1 MSEALHGKVTIAKTN
16 MSWTGGLKVVG
27 LNIDSAMLSDMKI
40 WLNVNE
46 VELVPSYIT
55 LLSNSVVI
63 SSFTLKEPHIE
74 VEFIKD
80 KKQLPHQSNLSTKQ
94 QSKVK
99 KDGSIEPSKGF
110 SVKATSITDGNI
122 RFRDHSYPDFTH
134 INLNGNIEIQS
145 NEIDSGISSFSMN
158 IQNGSVKGSG
168 FYIAEMGNVRA
179 NMDIEVSNLESISDF
194 KDGLRYL
201 LPLFQTGLGDIKCTT
216 DLRIKLAGNGPDL
229 RDMLDNAIGG
239 GELKITNGQFT
250 NSPVMSA
257 LSTFL
262 NEPSLTSLKF
272 DTISERFTI
281 KDGKVYNT
289 LTEAIG
295 KSANL
300 TLSGWVDFDLN
311 MDYRIILDDKIVAK
325 ADKDMARIINV
336 ANKAGGIRLKG
347 KVTSPKIDID
357 VEKAIKS
364 GIKDILEKEL
374 QDELYKKQ
382 KKKK

>member
-1 MSEALHGKVTIAKTN
+1 MAKIIKRIFLVISIVALSLVIITALIAYFILPLYLSSESGKAFLESKMSEALHGKVTIAKTN

-27 LNIDSAMLSDMKI
+27 LNIDNAMLSDMKI

-122 RFRDHSYPDFTH
+122 RFRDRSYPDFTH

-168 FYIAEMGNVRA
+168 FYIAEMGN
-179 NMDIEVSNLESISDF
+179 
-194 KDGLRYL
+194 
-201 LPLFQTGLGDIKCTT
+201 
-216 DLRIKLAGNGPDL
+216 
-229 RDMLDNAIGG
+229 
-239 GELKITNGQFT
+239 
-250 NSPVMSA
+250 
-257 LSTFL
+257 
-262 NEPSLTSLKF
+262 
-272 DTISERFTI
+272 
-281 KDGKVYNT
+281 
-289 LTEAIG
+289 
-295 KSANL
+295 
-300 TLSGWVDFDLN
+300 
-311 MDYRIILDDKIVAK
+311 
-325 ADKDMARIINV
+325 
-336 ANKAGGIRLKG
+336 
-347 KVTSPKIDID
+347 
-357 VEKAIKS
+357 
-364 GIKDILEKEL
+364 
-374 QDELYKKQ
+374 
-382 KKKK
+382 